1 MTEPTDAEYGEEAL
15 AAVLEG
21 GPTDLPQDLRAQQV
35 PSSEWKLKVQH
46 HGGYE
51 HFEREGQ
58 ATGPTLGS
66 AVIFRWTMR
75 TRIAE

>member
-1 MTEPTDAEYGEEAL
+1 ME
-15 AAVLEG
+15 
-21 GPTDLPQDLRAQQV
+21 
-35 PSSEWKLKVQH
+35 LKVKH